1 MPRPAAPTTP
11 SATPDGAATGA
22 GSSHFPRSLLY
33 TAARLYYE
41 DDATQAEVAKQLGTS
56 RATVSR
62 LLAEAKRQ
70 GIVRIEVVAP
80 TQSRPAELADQVA
93 RALNLNSVYLSPPM
107 PTPGPGRSVVDV
119 MGRVLAP
126 AVGRALGE
134 AGLLPGDVLLVSS
147 GRTMYELAQHEL
159 ASLPGVVV
167 TPTVG
172 GNDQPYEWYQTNEIT
187 RLVANRVGGRANYL
201 FAPALPGP
209 GLYQSLLEDPSIQR
223 VVHQW
228 PRARCALM
236 GVGAP
241 PLTRSDIPQFVPT
254 GSTSLR
260 AAVGDVCSR
269 FYDRDGA
276 PLDFDGAERLI
287 AAELETLRHIPVTIA
302 VAVGRE
308 KIDSITAGARGGY
321 FNRLVTDPDTA
332 EALVAAAG
340 DASENASEDAAA
352 QEVS

>member
-1 MPRPAAPTTP
+1 
-11 SATPDGAATGA
+11 
-22 GSSHFPRSLLY
+22 
-33 TAARLYYE
+33 
-41 DDATQAEVAKQLGTS
+41 
-56 RATVSR
+56 
-62 LLAEAKRQ
+62 
-70 GIVRIEVVAP
+70 
-80 TQSRPAELADQVA
+80 
-93 RALNLNSVYLSPPM
+93 
-107 PTPGPGRSVVDV
+107 

-126 AVGRALGE
+126 AAARALSE

-147 GRTMYELAQHEL
+147 GRTVYELAQHDL
-159 ASLPGVVV
+159 TPLPGVVV

-209 GLYQSLLEDPSIQR
+209 ALYQSLLDDPSIQR

-228 PRARCALM
+228 PHARCALM
-236 GVGAP
+236 GWAP
-241 PLTRSDIPQFVPT
+241 AADPLRHPQFVPT

-269 FYDRDGA
+269 FYDRDGN
-276 PLDFDGAERLI
+276 PVQFDGAERLI
-287 AAELETLRHIPVTIA
+287 ALELENLRHIPVTIA
-302 VAVGRE
+302 VAVGRD

-321 FNRLVTDPDTA
+321 FNRLVTDPGTA
-332 EALVAAAG
+332 EALLAAS
-340 DASENASEDAAA
+340 DADAT